1 MQLEEALRVAEVDLT
16 LVALREAELLDRA
29 DALADEHRPAF
40 GIERTV
46 AREDDALDA
55 EERDAAGERR
65 RGAAEHG
72 VAVEQLEVL
81 DRGALEALQ
90 YLGLV
95 GSRYGCGSGLCGACY
110 VLIDGRPMASCDLPV
125 SFAVGKQITT
135 VEGLAAKGELHAVQ
149 RALIAEQAAQCGYC
163 MSGIAVSAAALLAA
177 NKRPTEAQVRA
188 ALDKHLCRCG
198 SHNRV
203 VKAVLRAAHE

>member
-1 MQLEEALRVAEVDLT
+1 MNLTVNGTAHAVAAKPDTPLLYVLRNE
-16 LVALREAELLDRA
+16 
-29 DALADEHRPAF
+29 
-40 GIERTV
+40 
-46 AREDDALDA
+46 
-55 EERDAAGERR
+55 
-65 RGAAEHG
+65 
-72 VAVEQLEVL
+72 
-81 DRGALEALQ
+81 
-90 YLGLV
+90 LGLV
-95 GSRYGCGSGLCGACY
+95 GSRYGCGSGQCGACY

-125 SFAVGKQITT
+125 SFAVAKQITT
-135 VEGLAAKGELHAVQ
+135 VEGLGANGELHAVQ

-177 NKRPTEAQVRA
+177 NERPTEAQVRA

>member
-1 MQLEEALRVAEVDLT
+1 MNLTVNGTAQAVAAKPDTPLLYVLRNE
-16 LVALREAELLDRA
+16 
-29 DALADEHRPAF
+29 
-40 GIERTV
+40 
-46 AREDDALDA
+46 
-55 EERDAAGERR
+55 
-65 RGAAEHG
+65 
-72 VAVEQLEVL
+72 
-81 DRGALEALQ
+81 
-90 YLGLV
+90 LGLV
-95 GSRYGCGSGLCGACY
+95 GSRYGCGSGQCGACY

-125 SFAVGKQITT
+125 SFAVAKQITT
-135 VEGLAAKGELHAVQ
+135 VEGLGANGELHAVQ